1 MGDLSTYT
9 KADPK
14 LAGAKL
20 VDLGYA
26 LRDKGPGFDDID
38 EAQAF
43 IGAFMGAIN
52 EFQGDVTIA
61 ILHVAAGAAE
71 EAGDRRLD
79 EKLAELE
86 ADPDLPPE

>member
-1 MGDLSTYT
+1 MGDLTVYN
-9 KADPK
+9 KEEPK
-14 LAGAKL
+14 TAGARL

-26 LRDKGPGFDDID
+26 LKEGGPGFDDID

-52 EFQGDVTIA
+52 ELQGDVTCA

-71 EAGDRRLD
+71 AAGDRRLA
-79 EKLAELE
+79 EKLAAL
-86 ADPDLPPE
+86 DTPPVE